1 MAEEKPLIRGIFV
14 GAIGAIIV
22 GLAALYLLAAAGG
35 IPSNADA
42 KPPFIE
48 KWIAQKALHAAIAR
62 QAPKGPNPVAFSDEN
77 LIAGI
82 KLYAADCAV
91 CHGAADA
98 KPSDIA
104 QGLYQKAPQ
113 LAKYGVEDDEDGE
126 TYWKVY
132 HGIRMTGMPAF
143 RETLS
148 ENDLWKI
155 TLFLKNMD
163 SLPPA
168 PKKVW
173 EAVPSSA
180 RSDQRTRV
188 KK

>member
-1 MAEEKPLIRGIFV
+1 MIKGIV
-14 GAIGAIIV
+14 IGV
-22 GLAALYLLAAAGG
+22 VGG
-35 IPSNADA
+35 IGFLCAAFYFIAAQGWLPANADA
-42 KPPFIE
+42 KPPAIE
-48 KWIAQKALHAAIAR
+48 KWIAHKALDAAILR
-62 QAPKGPNPVAFSDEN
+62 QAPKGPNPVALNDEN

-98 KPSDIA
+98 AASPIA
-104 QGLYQKAPQ
+104 HGLYQKAPQ

-126 TYWKVY
+126 TYWKLY

-143 RETLS
+143 RDALS
-148 ENDLWKI
+148 EDELWKI

-168 PKKVW
+168 PQKAW
-173 EAVPSSA
+173 EAVPSAA
-180 RSDQRTRV
+180 RAIGENREKRGA
-188 KK
+188 